1 MNPYL
6 GHPNPLQEG
15 KDLFY
20 NGLLSEAVLAL
31 EAEVLRNLDYAE
43 GWRLLGI
50 THAENDDDQ
59 QVKEVFHYLIFLYKK
74 IVVYMI
80 GPNMSM
86 LTHTDGI
93 RSLCWLLSFMFTLEV
108 WTKTIMAQFYY
119 ELSWV
124 WTFSFPI
131 WASSRTSID
140 GSNNGNVAS
149 LVVTRALWLCVIH
162 DVSEFFIIFVV
173 QKFWFFI
180 FHLLWQ

>member
-1 MNPYL
+1 MKHQSYKWGSDGASSVYVFSDMNPYL

-80 GPNMSM
+80 GPNMPM
-86 LTHTDGI
+86 LTHTGGI

-119 ELSWV
+119 ELS
-124 WTFSFPI
+124 
-131 WASSRTSID
+131 
-140 GSNNGNVAS
+140 
-149 LVVTRALWLCVIH
+149 
-162 DVSEFFIIFVV
+162 
-173 QKFWFFI
+173 
-180 FHLLWQ
+180 